1 MCLKTTGGTRHFKNW
16 CQYSLKQLD
25 KMGNEFCTMYEGLK
39 FGADLTPSGGD
50 VEHTI
55 EVNSKTDAK
64 NNDIT
69 IDYVKKECQSMFKNP
84 KCKTVVFEFVPME
97 TSAPKSTA
105 KCYCVNKDPSQVQV
119 LDMRK
124 PLYQLDN
131 SR

>member
-1 MCLKTTGGTRHFKNW
+1 MTSRNHQMTSR
-16 CQYSLKQLD
+16 
-25 KMGNEFCTMYEGLK
+25 
-39 FGADLTPSGGD
+39 
-50 VEHTI
+50 
-55 EVNSKTDAK
+55 

-84 KCKTVVFEFVPME
+84 KCKTVVFEFAPME

-131 SR
+131 SRQKYGMKYAYTSWFCRNKNQAKLEKIVKGNKDACL